1 MGALLRLYPAAWR
14 AEYGPELT
22 GILLERP
29 LSARVLADVVS
40 NGLVATREGCRTV
53 HDSGTRLDVHLAD
66 RARPERRTLRRG
78 RVDGAAA
85 VLDDIP
91 HRHRHVPRDEFYVL
105 LLAGCGYW
113 TYRRH
118 AGKPSRCGV
127 AAMRMSLIAGIPV
140 MVIAL
145 LMVFG
150 VVDLMPL
157 DAHAAARMR
166 PSAWAIL
173 AAPLARVPEAW
184 IWGSLGGLIGKYLA
198 RRRQAASPNS
208 CSRSLKY
215 SAAEMSQSTRCP
227 RPSRLQSPKL
237 GMPVV

>member
-1 MGALLRLYPAAWR
+1 MTRDQRSPRVPRQWIVGALLRLYPAAWR
-14 AEYGPELT
+14 SEYGPELT

-40 NGLVATREGCRTV
+40 NGLWQ
-53 HDSGTRLDVHLAD
+53 
-66 RARPERRTLRRG
+66 RARGAEPSTILGLASMFILLTGLVMSGG
-78 RVDGAAA
+78 RYGGDALA
-85 VLDDIP
+85 VLRP
-91 HRHRHVPRDEFYVL
+91 SSTTFPTVTFTFFANEFYVL

-150 VVDLMPL
+150 LVDLMPL
-157 DAHAAARMR
+157 DPDGAARMR

-184 IWGSLGGLIGKYLA
+184 IWGSLGGLLGKCLA
-198 RRRQAASPNS
+198 RRRQAPSATGV
-208 CSRSLKY
+208 RS
-215 SAAEMSQSTRCP
+215 
-227 RPSRLQSPKL
+227 
-237 GMPVV
+237 